1 MRTLINTGLRT
12 IILSLVM
19 FTIAHGQQPE
29 GGRNQDFDEAV
40 GKLLPVP
47 PEEIDSFQEQLEDVR
62 TAVHDRREL
71 EVVSATDLVS
81 LDPGDDP
88 PEIAL
93 SPGIATVIVFADA
106 TGQPW
111 PVDGYVVG
119 DGEGYDVTQL
129 GTAEGKPASHITV
142 APRKVAGW
150 TNLVVHLQGE
160 ERPVILTLEI
170 NSEKVHYRHDIQVLG
185 QGPLA
190 RPTLGHQLIEPPRAG
205 NRSMLAFISAVDIPP
220 TVRKLEVTGVPD
232 TDIWSDGETMWV
244 RTRWVLLSPQFKEVM
259 VLGDIRVYR
268 LPRIATLLFFVNEQT
283 RAARVDLS

>member
-1 MRTLINTGLRT
+1 MKNRITAVLWAVLM
-12 IILSLVM
+12 SLM
-19 FTIAHGQQPE
+19 MIATAHGQQPE
-29 GGRNQDFDEAV
+29 GGRDREFDEAV
-40 GKLLPVP
+40 GELLPVS
-47 PEEIDSFQEQLEDVR
+47 PEEIDGFQESLHDVR
-62 TAVHDRREL
+62 SSVHDRREL

-88 PEIAL
+88 PEVAL

-129 GTAEGKPASHITV
+129 GTAEGSPASHITV

-160 ERPVILTLEI
+160 ARPVILTLQV
-170 NSEKVHYRHDIQVLG
+170 NPEKVHYRHDIQVLG

-190 RPTLGHQLIEPPRAG
+190 RPTIGHQLIEPPRAG
-205 NRSMLAFISAVDIPP
+205 NRNMLAFISAVDIP
-220 TVRKLEVTGVPD
+220 TSARKLEVTGVPD

-244 RTRWVLLSPQFKEVM
+244 RTRWVLLSPQFQEVM
-259 VLGDIRVYR
+259 VLGGIRVYR
-268 LPRIATLLFFVNEQT
+268 LPRIATLLFFVNERT
-283 RAARVDLS
+283 RAAMVDLS